1 MFAGCLDW
9 FCPID
14 ETGRKLS
21 ASDCSTLTRLRAR
34 EWTGLNHYRTVYL
47 KLTIES
53 GKLDTFNRKGMSC
66 FTPVTVLYA
75 IISKSV
81 NSNSGDKL
89 RSVALNVDFLQLV
102 RSNDSVPDVK
112 KAGVY
117 ILPLP
122 NFKSI

>member
-1 MFAGCLDW
+1 MSAGCLDW

-66 FTPVTVLYA
+66 FTGVKFPPV
-75 IISKSV
+75 S
-81 NSNSGDKL
+81 
-89 RSVALNVDFLQLV
+89 
-102 RSNDSVPDVK
+102 
-112 KAGVY
+112 
-117 ILPLP
+117 
-122 NFKSI
+122 